1 MNTSKNLE
9 DKKMAGHS
17 KWANIKFRKMG
28 QDARRG
34 KLFTKYIRE
43 ITVSARQGGGDP
55 QTNPRL
61 RTAIDKALTANM
73 TRDTIERAIKRGVG
87 AEEGQHLEEVR
98 YEGYGPGGVAMI
110 VDCLTNNRKRTV
122 SDVRHLFTKYGGNLG
137 TDGSVSY
144 LFHEKGQITFPAGT
158 SEEAVMNIVLEQ
170 GAEDIQTEDGILE
183 VTTTFEDFSKVKRAL
198 EAHHFKLEQAEITLV
213 PMTSVAI
220 TEPDMAEKFMKL
232 VDLLEELEDVQS
244 VYSNADIA
252 EDML

>member
-1 MNTSKNLE
+1 
-9 DKKMAGHS
+9 MAGHS

-43 ITVSARQGGGDP
+43 ITVSARQGGPDP

-73 TRDTIERAIKRGVG
+73 TRDTIDRAIKRGVG

-122 SDVRHLFTKYGGNLG
+122 ADVRHLFTKYGGNLG
-137 TDGSVSY
+137 TDGSVAY
-144 LFHEKGQITFPAGT
+144 LFHEKGQIIFPPGT
-158 SEEAVMNIVLEQ
+158 SEEAVMNVALES
-170 GAEDIQTEDGILE
+170 GAEDIQTDEDGTLE
-183 VTTTFEDFSKVKRAL
+183 VTTAFEDFTKVKKAL
-198 EAHHFKLEQAEITLV
+198 ETQNLKPEQAEITLIPV
-213 PMTSVAI
+213 TSVSV
-220 TEPDMAEKFMKL
+220 DDKNLAEKFMKL

-252 EDML
+252 AEIVESLG

>member
-1 MNTSKNLE
+1 
-9 DKKMAGHS
+9 MAGHS

-73 TRDTIERAIKRGVG
+73 TRDTVDRAIKRGIG

-98 YEGYGPGGVAMI
+98 YEGYGPGGVAII

-137 TDGSVSY
+137 TDGSVAY
-144 LFHEKGQITFPAGT
+144 LFHEKGQILFPAGT
-158 SEEAVMNIVLEQ
+158 SEEAVMNVALEY
-170 GAEDIQTEDGILE
+170 GAEDIQTEEDGSLE
-183 VTTTFEDFSKVKRAL
+183 LTTTFEDFSKVKRGL
-198 EAHHFKLEQAEITLV
+198 EAHNLKPEQAEMTLKPV
-213 PMTSVAI
+213 VNAI
-220 TEPDMAEKFMKL
+220 VDDKNLAEKLMKFI
-232 VDLLEELEDVQS
+232 DLLEELEDVQS

-252 EDML
+252 EDILDSLG

>member
-1 MNTSKNLE
+1 
-9 DKKMAGHS
+9 MAGHS

-43 ITVSARQGGGDP
+43 ITVSARQGGPDP

-73 TRDTIERAIKRGVG
+73 TRDTIDRAIKRGVG
-87 AEEGQHLEEVR
+87 VEEGQHLEEVR

-122 SDVRHLFTKYGGNLG
+122 ADVRHLFIKYGGNLG
-137 TDGSVSY
+137 TDGSVAY
-144 LFHEKGQITFPAGT
+144 LFHEKGQIIFPPGT
-158 SEEAVMNIVLEQ
+158 SEEAVMNVALES
-170 GAEDIQTEDGILE
+170 GAEDIQAEEDGTLE
-183 VTTTFEDFSKVKRAL
+183 VTTTFENFTKVKKAL
-198 EAHHFKLEQAEITLV
+198 EARDLKPEQAEITLIPV
-213 PMTSVAI
+213 TSVSV
-220 TEPDMAEKFMKL
+220 EDKDLAEKFMKL
-232 VDLLEELEDVQS
+232 VDLLEELEDVQF

-252 EDML
+252 EAIIESLS

>member
-1 MNTSKNLE
+1 
-9 DKKMAGHS
+9 MAGHS

-73 TRDTIERAIKRGVG
+73 TRDTIDRAVKRGVG

-122 SDVRHLFTKYGGNLG
+122 ADVRHLFTKYGGNLG
-137 TDGSVSY
+137 TDGSVAY
-144 LFHEKGQITFPAGT
+144 LFHEKGQILLPMGT
-158 SEEAVMNIVLEQ
+158 SEDDVMTIALES
-170 GAEDIQTEDGILE
+170 GAEDIQTEEDGSIE
-183 VTTTFEDFSKVKRAL
+183 VTTSFEDFTKVKRAL
-198 EAHHFKLEQAEITLV
+198 EAQNFKVEQAEITLIPV
-213 PMTSVAI
+213 TSVSVDDK
-220 TEPDMAEKFMKL
+220 THAEKFMKL

-244 VYSNADIA
+244 VYANADIA
-252 EDML
+252 EDIIESIG

>member
-1 MNTSKNLE
+1 
-9 DKKMAGHS
+9 MAGHS

-73 TRDTIERAIKRGVG
+73 TRDTIDRAIKRGVG

-137 TDGSVSY
+137 TDGSVAY
-144 LFHEKGQITFPAGT
+144 LFQEKGQIVFSAGV
-158 SEEAVMNIVLEQ
+158 SEDDVMNIALEY
-170 GAEDIQTEDGILE
+170 GAEDIQTETDGTLE

-198 EAHHFKLEQAEITLV
+198 EAQNLKPEQAEVTLI
-213 PMTSVAI
+213 PMTNVAI
-220 TEPDMAEKFMKL
+220 TDQEVAEKFMKL

-244 VYSNADIA
+244 VSSNADIA

>member
-1 MNTSKNLE
+1 
-9 DKKMAGHS
+9 MAGHS

-43 ITVSARQGGGDP
+43 ITVSARQGGADP

-73 TRDTIERAIKRGVG
+73 TRDTIDRAIKRGVG

-137 TDGSVSY
+137 TDGSVAY
-144 LFHEKGQITFPAGT
+144 LFHEKGQIVFPAGT
-158 SEEAVMNIVLEQ
+158 SEEEVMNIALEY
-170 GAEDIQTEDGILE
+170 GAEDIQTEEDGSLE
-183 VTTTFEDFSKVKRAL
+183 VTTAFEDFSKVKRAL
-198 EAHHFKLEQAEITLV
+198 EAHKLKPEQAEITLIPV
-213 PMTSVAI
+213 TSVVV
-220 TEPDMAEKFMKL
+220 EDKNLAEKFMKL

-252 EDML
+252 EDILESLA

>member
-1 MNTSKNLE
+1 
-9 DKKMAGHS
+9 MAGHS

-43 ITVSARQGGGDP
+43 ITVSARQGGADP
-55 QTNPRL
+55 QTNSRL

-73 TRDTIERAIKRGVG
+73 TRDTIDRAIKRGVG

-98 YEGYGPGGVAMI
+98 YEGYGPGGVAII

-137 TDGSVSY
+137 TDGSVAY
-144 LFHEKGQITFPAGT
+144 LFHEKGQIIFSSGT
-158 SEEAVMNIVLEQ
+158 SEDDVMNIALEY
-170 GAEDIQTEDGILE
+170 GAEDIQTEEDGTLE

-198 EAHHFKLEQAEITLV
+198 EAQNLKPEQSAITLIPV
-213 PMTSVAI
+213 TAVAV
-220 TEPDMAEKFMKL
+220 TEQNLAEKFMKL

-252 EDML
+252 EDILENLG

>member
-1 MNTSKNLE
+1 
-9 DKKMAGHS
+9 MAGHS
-17 KWANIKFRKMG
+17 KWANIKCRKMG

-43 ITVSARQGGGDP
+43 ITVSARQGGPDP

-73 TRDTIERAIKRGVG
+73 TRDTIDRAIKRGVG

-122 SDVRHLFTKYGGNLG
+122 ADVRHLFTKYGGNLG
-137 TDGSVSY
+137 TDGSVAY
-144 LFHEKGQITFPAGT
+144 LFHEKGQIIFPPGT
-158 SEEAVMNIVLEQ
+158 SEEAVMDAALES
-170 GAEDIQTEDGILE
+170 GAEDIQTDEDGTLE
-183 VTTTFEDFSKVKRAL
+183 VTTTFEDFTKVKKAL
-198 EAHHFKLEQAEITLV
+198 EAQNLKSEQAEITLIPV
-213 PMTSVAI
+213 TSVSV
-220 TEPDMAEKFMKL
+220 DDKNLAEKFMKL

-252 EDML
+252 AEIVESLG